1 VTQRWVFVRHGESVA
16 NRDGWLAGHVDTPL
30 TERGRAQAVE
40 AGRGLVDL
48 DIGVA
53 WSSDLVRAID
63 TAAIALDGRM
73 PVGQSAALRER
84 YLGDWAHRDRAQ
96 MRASGMLRGL
106 ATWTG
111 AAPGGESQADM
122 AARLVPWCAAQPP
135 VSGVILV
142 VAHGGVLRVLT
153 GLLDDV
159 PLDQIGSRVVDN
171 GVALTRDVTPQQWA
185 HLLAQHA

>member
-1 VTQRWVFVRHGESVA
+1 MTQRWVFVRHGESVA

-40 AGRGLVDL
+40 TGRALADL
-48 DIGVA
+48 DIGAA
-53 WSSDLVRAID
+53 WSSDLVRAIE

-73 PVGQSAALRER
+73 PVRQTPALRER
-84 YLGDWAHRDRAQ
+84 YLGEWAHRNRAE
-96 MRASGMLRGL
+96 MRASGLLECM

-122 AARLVPWCAAQPP
+122 AARLVPWCAAQPD
-135 VSGVILV
+135 VDGVILV

-153 GLLDDV
+153 GLLDGV
-159 PLDQIGSRVVDN
+159 PLDRLGSRVVDN
-171 GVALTRDVTPQQWA
+171 GVALTRDVTRSQWA
-185 HLLAQHA
+185 DLLERHA